1 MASAGSASAGSASSN
16 SVSKPFLDSR
26 IHDDWTSENTPLD
39 LINTKLSSPE
49 SQDNYAS
56 YA

>member
-1 MASAGSASAGSASSN
+1 MASAGSASSN

-26 IHDDWTSENTPLD
+26 IRDDWTSENTPLD
-39 LINTKLSSPE
+39 LINRKLSSPE